1 MPRSRRRV
9 DRQRPCRFRPFA
21 GSRAPCGPGRPFAP
35 RRPHAAGPR
44 GRHRFFQPQPGA
56 ALRGGRRAGGLRG
69 ARPCLRHQEQAKSRP
84 RGRRGRG
91 PPLACAGGQTAGRHR
106 RHYAGERAGSSAR
119 GRRFGGAHRGPASR
133 CRHGT
138 ILTETDGRMATTHDV
153 GLVKGLGLIDG
164 TTLVMG
170 SMIGSGVFIV
180 AADISRQVQSPG
192 LLMMTWFATA
202 AITLI
207 AALSYGELAAAMPH
221 AGGQYVYLREAF
233 GPVFGFLFGWTMFM
247 VIQTGTIAA
256 VAVAFAKYAGV
267 FFPWISG
274 DHYLIGAGKIG
285 LTTQQLIG
293 IVIIV
298 ILTWTNT
305 RGIRTG
311 AAVQNIFTVAKVAA
325 LLGLIAVGFLVGRN
339 PTAVADNFNNYWR
352 SSDWSFTSIRL
363 VGVAMV
369 GSLFS
374 SDAWNNVTFT
384 AGEVRNPRRNLPLSL
399 ALGVAIVSGLYI
411 ACQFVY
417 LNVLTFD
424 QIQHAANDRVAAAA
438 ADHMFGA
445 AGASI
450 MAAAIMV
457 STFGCVNGLTLA
469 GARVYFAMA
478 KDKLFFSKAAEL
490 DPKTH
495 APVFALVL
503 QCIWSVLLTM
513 SGSYND
519 LLDYVIFAV
528 LLFYILTIA
537 GLFVLRRTRPDLER
551 PYRAFGYPVLPALYI
566 VAAGLIEVLLL
577 LYKPNYTW
585 PGLIIVLLGLPV
597 YYIWRGKATI

>member
-1 MPRSRRRV
+1 MESTR
-9 DRQRPCRFRPFA
+9 
-21 GSRAPCGPGRPFAP
+21 
-35 RRPHAAGPR
+35 
-44 GRHRFFQPQPGA
+44 
-56 ALRGGRRAGGLRG
+56 
-69 ARPCLRHQEQAKSRP
+69 
-84 RGRRGRG
+84 
-91 PPLACAGGQTAGRHR
+91 
-106 RHYAGERAGSSAR
+106 
-119 GRRFGGAHRGPASR
+119 
-133 CRHGT
+133 
-138 ILTETDGRMATTHDV
+138 DG
-153 GLVKGLGLIDG
+153 GLVKGLGLIDS

-192 LLMMTWFATA
+192 LMMMTWFVTA
-202 AITLI
+202 LLTLI

-256 VAVAFAKYAGV
+256 VAVAFAKFAGI
-267 FFPWISG
+267 FFPWIS
-274 DHYLIGAGKIG
+274 DQNHLIGQGKVG
-285 LTTQQLIG
+285 LTTQNLVA
-293 IVIIV
+293 IVIIAF
-298 ILTWTNT
+298 LTWTNT

-311 AAVQNIFTVAKVAA
+311 AIVQNVFTIAKVAA
-325 LLGLIAVGFLVGRN
+325 ILGLVAAGFLVGRN
-339 PTAVADNFNNYWR
+339 DAAVASNFQDFWR
-352 SSDWSFTSIRL
+352 NSDWSFTTVRL

-369 GSLFS
+369 GALFS

-384 AGEVRNPRRNLPLSL
+384 AGEVRNPKRNLPLSL
-399 ALGVAIVSGLYI
+399 ALGVGLVSALYI

-438 ADHMFGA
+438 VDQMFG
-445 AGASI
+445 SI
-450 MAAAIMV
+450 GVSLMAVAIMI

-469 GARVYFAMA
+469 GARVSYAMA
-478 KDKLFFSKAAEL
+478 KDRLFFRRAAVL
-490 DPKTH
+490 DPKTNT
-495 APVFALVL
+495 PVFALVL
-503 QCIWSVLLTM
+503 QCVWSILLTLT
-513 SGSYND
+513 GRYGD

-537 GLFVLRRTRPDLER
+537 GLFVLRRTRPDLDR

-566 VAAGLIEVLLL
+566 VAAGLIEILLL
-577 LYKPNYTW
+577 RYKPDYTW

-597 YYIWRGKATI
+597 YFIWRRKATI